1 MVFGWRAVI
10 GFMGKYLPTS
20 IQVLNARTAPGREVP
35 RPTVLLALLLL
46 VLLPFTAAAQHPDPP
61 HHAHPDAPPRL
72 SGGLGAQA
80 IGVVTHAAPALFGRS
95 LTEGYLTQPV
105 LMAHL
110 QTGGERLRL
119 HGMLNFEGVTLRR
132 GELNAGVWGEG
143 YVDRRH
149 PHTFLHEVMATAR
162 LLGGPAAAGEVTLSF
177 GKGFAPFGT
186 DDPMARPFVKFPVNH
201 HLAQVLERLAAIAAV
216 RYGPVIAEGGVF
228 NGDEPDSPSHFVT
241 WARFA
246 DSWAVRTTVLPL
258 SGVEAAASY
267 AAIASPEFP
276 AGSGLDHR
284 KFSASLRWE
293 QGAGRADGRYALLE
307 WARTDES
314 SGERRSFSFASVLGE
329 AAVRRRGTEV
339 AARFERTLRPEEERL
354 LDPFRSPRPHADA
367 NILGA
372 TRWQV
377 YTARLSHAVRPGG
390 FGAAPFV
397 EIARLRA
404 TEGLRPSVFVPAD
417 FYGSDRMWSVSAGVR
432 LQAGATH
439 GRMGRYGAALREPHA
454 GHR

>member
-1 MVFGWRAVI
+1 MVFGGRAVV
-10 GFMGKYLPTS
+10 GFMWKCLPAS
-20 IQVLNARTAPGREVP
+20 IQVLNARTATGREVP
-35 RPTVLLALLLL
+35 RPTVLLALLLFL
-46 VLLPFTAAAQHPDPP
+46 LLPYAAAAQHAD
-61 HHAHPDAPPRL
+61 HAHPGAPSRV

-80 IGVVTHAAPALFGRS
+80 IGVVTHAAPALFGES

-105 LMAHL
+105 LAGHL
-110 QTGGERLRL
+110 HAAGGRLRV

-143 YVDRRH
+143 YIDRRH
-149 PHTFLHEVMATAR
+149 PHTFLHEAMATAR
-162 LLGGPAAAGEVTLSF
+162 LLGDPAADGEVTLSF

-216 RYGPVIAEGGVF
+216 RYGPVIVEGGVF
-228 NGDEPDSPSHFVT
+228 NGDEPDSPSHVVT
-241 WARFA
+241 LDRFA
-246 DSWAVRTTVLPL
+246 DSWAARVTVLPL
-258 SGVEAAASY
+258 PGLEAAASY
-267 AAIASPEFP
+267 AAVASPEFP

-284 KFSASLRWE
+284 KHSASLRWE

-307 WARTDES
+307 WARTDEF

-329 AAVRRRGTEV
+329 AALRRRGTEV
-339 AARFERTLRPEEERL
+339 SVRYERTVRPEEERL

-377 YTARLSHAVRPGG
+377 YTARLGHAVRPGL
-390 FGAAPFV
+390 FGATPFV
-397 EIARLRA
+397 EVARLHA
-404 TEGLRPSVFVPAD
+404 AETIRPSVFVPAE
-417 FYGSDRMWSVSAGVR
+417 FYGSDRMWSVSAGLR
-432 LQAGATH
+432 LEAGALH
-439 GRMGRYGAALREPHA
+439 RRMGRYGAALPEPHA
-454 GHR
+454 GQP